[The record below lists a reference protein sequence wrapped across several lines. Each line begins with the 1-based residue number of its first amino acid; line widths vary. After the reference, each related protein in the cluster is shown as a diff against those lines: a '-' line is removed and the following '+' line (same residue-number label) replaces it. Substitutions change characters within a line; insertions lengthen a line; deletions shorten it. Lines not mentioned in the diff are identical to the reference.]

1 MYNISTQQ
9 LLEKNQQLEE
19 ENQQLKSREIEV
31 SDFTETIME
40 DAQKDIHKLIDEN
53 VGLKRKINSDSDKLI
68 ILEKIINYIPK
79 IESNKGYSRTSLIK
93 ELIINYEYSIDIL
106 IDVIQKLGYR
116 VENEDNWG
124 ILNMLKNDAH
134 EMDENDFLE
143 EMTKCSNYLPENF
156 ETFSMNQ
163 IIDYIWKN
171 KNTYRNI
178 WIRMCDDI
186 IDWVKI
192 NNKVYYIT
200 I

>member
-1 MYNISTQQ
+1 MSNLSTQQ
-9 LLEKNQQLEE
+9 LLKKIQQLED

-31 SDFTETIME
+31 SGFTETIME

-53 VGLKRKINSDSDKLI
+53 TSLKRKYDSDSDKLRI
-68 ILEKIINYIPK
+68 MEEVIPYFRK
-79 IESNKGYSRTSLIK
+79 IERNEGYSSIHLIK
-93 ELIINYEYSIDIL
+93 ELINKGYSIETLTFI
-106 IDVIQKLGYR
+106 IKKLGYNIEDE
-116 VENEDNWG
+116 ENFSLDNMTNFYEFDEDD
-124 ILNMLKNDAH
+124 LLD
-134 EMDENDFLE
+134 
-143 EMTKCSNYLPENF
+143 EMTQYSNHLPEDFDNF
-156 ETFSMNQ
+156 SINE

-171 KNTYRNI
+171 KNTYRNV

>member
-93 ELIINYEYSIDIL
+93 ELIINYEYSIDI
-106 IDVIQKLGYR
+106 
-116 VENEDNWG
+116 
-124 ILNMLKNDAH
+124 
-134 EMDENDFLE
+134 
-143 EMTKCSNYLPENF
+143 
-156 ETFSMNQ
+156 
-163 IIDYIWKN
+163 
-171 KNTYRNI
+171 
-178 WIRMCDDI
+178 
-186 IDWVKI
+186 
-192 NNKVYYIT
+192 
-200 I
+200 